1 MEKLMKC
8 LVVVLVLACCSTS
21 VLATPVSVPG
31 ANENWTFKAAPDWA
45 VGSPTYNSGM
55 LDQLQVGNHH
65 GSNGNIYAGMYQ
77 LDLSAYAGLTGVSDG
92 EITLWTKRE
101 YADQPGGFAVHE
113 LTKDY
118 VQGQA
123 NWNIASTGD
132 AWTNTGQSFWDKTGC
147 GDTGALVG
155 NFTVTS
161 ETWTQKTITVSQA
174 QIQGWLGDS
183 TVSLL
188 IAVQPDYYG
197 AFHFNKDIR
206 VATQDAPEGS
216 SNLELT
222 FDYVPEPATMILL
235 GLGGLILRRR
245 RS

>member
-55 LDQLQVGNHH
+55 LDQLKVGNHH

-132 AWTNTGQSFWDKTGC
+132 AWTNTGATYWDKTGT
-147 GDTGALVG
+147 GDLGAQVG
-155 NFTVTS
+155 SFSVTS
-161 ETWTQKTITVSQA
+161 NVWTQKTIAVDQA
-174 QIQGWLGDS
+174 LLQSWMGDG

-188 IAVQPDYYG
+188 IGVQPGYYG
-197 AFHFNKDIR
+197 AFHADKHIL
-206 VATQDAPEGS
+206 VGGS
-216 SNLELT
+216 DPAGPGGLVLT
-222 FDYVPEPATMILL
+222 FVPEPATMILL
-235 GLGGLILRRR
+235 GLGGLILRKR